1 MLEEAIKAVLMAFL
15 ECRCNFR
22 LAIKY
27 FKVSCPTSLLPLFAM
42 EQSVAQWV
50 FCSSPL
56 LWLRETKKIF
66 VGNFAQIKELHD
78 ESANMTVML
87 KSKRNMGIDSFR
99 LFDEIQDQE

>member
-87 KSKRNMGIDSFR
+87 KSKRNMGIASFW
-99 LFDEIQDQE
+99 LIDEIQD